1 MRHSNILRCFAALS
15 MTLLAGCASSTSP
28 TSAPKAATG
37 HPEPELE
44 LVQVSSVADAARNIT
59 GAMPVQF
66 TLSIRNTTSVP
77 LKLKHIEIQSIT
89 SGAYSL
95 DPVSRTYDQQIEPG
109 ASQNFDIWGSANAS
123 GTITGANGPV
133 TIRAI
138 AQFESSLGSFQ
149 TVAIKQV
156 RADGLR

>member
-1 MRHSNILRCFAALS
+1 MRRAALILLF
-15 MTLLAGCASSTSP
+15 TLLGCASSTSS
-28 TSAPKAATG
+28 TSANKASAD
-37 HPEPELE
+37 HPQPELE
-44 LVQVSSVADAARNIT
+44 LVQVSSIADAARNIT

-66 TLSIRNTTSVP
+66 TLSIRNTTGMP
-77 LKLKHIEIQSIT
+77 LKLKHIEIQSVT
-89 SGAYSL
+89 SGAYAL
-95 DPVSRTYDQQIEPG
+95 DPVSRTYDQAIEAG
-109 ASQNFDIWGSANAS
+109 ATQNFDIWGSANAS

-138 AQFESSLGSFQ
+138 AQFESSMGSFQ